1 MGVYERWLCEII
13 NLALNNR
20 ILPVDKLSSRLLVRG
35 KETSWEPIPGLILAN
50 ALPFCSGQSSY
61 RTDLKGS

>member
-1 MGVYERWLCEII
+1 MRIYERWLCEII

-50 ALPFCSGQSSY
+50 ALPFCSGQSPY